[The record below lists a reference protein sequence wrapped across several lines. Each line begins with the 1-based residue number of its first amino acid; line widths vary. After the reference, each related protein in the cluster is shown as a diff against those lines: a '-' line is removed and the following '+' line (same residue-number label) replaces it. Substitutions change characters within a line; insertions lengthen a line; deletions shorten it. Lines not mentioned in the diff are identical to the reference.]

1 VKLFRDESRGDT
13 VTSVGL
19 GKVLSGQGWL
29 TMSAFITDCLQSGP
43 NSGDDERASL
53 TTSVPAAFFSYSRED
68 SEFVLR
74 LAGDLKASG
83 ANVWLDQ
90 MDIVPGQRWDEA
102 VERALADCPRMLVVL
117 SPAAVHS
124 TNVMDEVS
132 FALQE
137 GKTVVPILYRDCAIP
152 FRLRRVQY
160 IDLRFDYSHGLAELR
175 KTLAARKESPAVVP
189 ETAGHGDAEEHV
201 AAQEDHEPAENAQSR
216 TSLGSEALPTS
227 QQRAPGMSSALP
239 VQQPLS
245 RAAKRKER
253 RAVVPGP
260 SKKTKAAVAACGVL
274 ILASV
279 LYWRL
284 GPLLQKGLLPRHHV
298 VQAATSYPPVSPGSS
313 SGALSAGNTGGEVN
327 PSVHTGLPQLVP
339 SIASPTIEPKVNVE
353 TREPTPKPQEA
364 RAPEEATSSTSRKD
378 HTRGPRDSSLA
389 VLCRRAEAGD
399 SSAMVDL
406 GMNYAYGRGVPE
418 DYQKAVSWLRKAS
431 DAGDAAGMNNMGV
444 MYANGYGVP
453 RDYQQAAAWYR
464 KAAEAGYVLAMANLG
479 SIYENGKG
487 VPRDSQQAL
496 GWYRK
501 AAQAGSSSAMYDLGV
516 MYENGEGVVKNRQQ
530 AVDWYRKAAV
540 RGEPHAKQ
548 SLQRLGS
555 TL

>member
-1 VKLFRDESRGDT
+1 
-13 VTSVGL
+13 
-19 GKVLSGQGWL
+19 
-29 TMSAFITDCLQSGP
+29 MSAFTIDCLQSGP
-43 NSGDDERASL
+43 DPGDEKASL

-74 LAGDLKASG
+74 VAGDLKAAG

-90 MDIVPGQRWDEA
+90 MDIVPGQRWDDA

-132 FALQE
+132 FALEE
-137 GKTVVPILYRDCAIP
+137 GKTVIPILYRDCGIP

-160 IDLRFDYSHGLAELR
+160 IDLRFEYSHGLAELL
-175 KTLAARKESPAVVP
+175 KILAAQHHDLAGTTAATDFRKESPTVVP
-189 ETAGHGDAEEHV
+189 ETSGDGDTAEHV
-201 AAQEDHEPAENAQSR
+201 APQEDHEPREKAQSR
-216 TSLGSEALPTS
+216 TLLESEALPTS
-227 QQRAPGMSSALP
+227 QERAPSIRSAPPEPP
-239 VQQPLS
+239 VQQRLS
-245 RAAKRKER
+245 GAAERKDGG
-253 RAVVPGP
+253 ALAPTP

-279 LYWRL
+279 SYWGL
-284 GPLLQKGLLPRHHV
+284 GPTRHPV
-298 VQAATSYPPVSPGSS
+298 VQAATSSAPVSPGLSLGAH
-313 SGALSAGNTGGEVN
+313 SGGNLGGEVN
-327 PSVHTGLPQLVP
+327 PSFETGLPKVAP
-339 SIASPTIEPKVNVE
+339 TISSPTIEPKGDMVI
-353 TREPTPKPQEA
+353 PTPKPPKALAAAEKK
-364 RAPEEATSSTSRKD
+364 PTSSRSPKNHTPGAGDSTSA
-378 HTRGPRDSSLA
+378 SLY
-389 VLCRRAEAGD
+389 RRAEAGD

-406 GMNYAYGRGVPE
+406 GMNYAYGRGVPK

-444 MYANGYGVP
+444 MYANGYGVTE
-453 RDYQQAAAWYR
+453 DYQQAAAWYR

-479 SIYENGKG
+479 SMYENGKG

-501 AAQAGSSSAMYDLGV
+501 AAQAGSTSAMYDLGV
-516 MYENGEGVVKNRQQ
+516 MYENGDGVVKNQQQ
-530 AVDWYRKAAV
+530 AVEWYRKAAV
-540 RGEPHAKQ
+540 LGEPHAKQ
-548 SLQRLGS
+548 SLQRLGL

>member
-1 VKLFRDESRGDT
+1 
-13 VTSVGL
+13 
-19 GKVLSGQGWL
+19 
-29 TMSAFITDCLQSGP
+29 MSAFTTDSLQSGP
-43 NSGDDERASL
+43 NPGNERASL
-53 TTSVPAAFFSYSRED
+53 ATSVPAAFFSYSRED

-74 LAGDLKASG
+74 VAGDLKAAG

-132 FALQE
+132 FALEE

-160 IDLRFDYSHGLAELR
+160 VDLRFEYSHGLAELL
-175 KTLAARKESPAVVP
+175 KILAAQRHDLPGTIPAADFRKESPAVVP
-189 ETAGHGDAEEHV
+189 EIACHGDAVEHV
-201 AAQEDHEPAENAQSR
+201 GPQEDHEPPEKAQSR
-216 TSLGSEALPTS
+216 TPLESEALPTS
-227 QQRAPGMSSALP
+227 QKGVPSIGSAAPEPP

-245 RAAKRKER
+245 DRAERKDGS
-253 RAVVPGP
+253 AVVPAP

-274 ILASV
+274 IVTSV
-279 LYWRL
+279 LYWGL
-284 GPLLQKGLLPRHHV
+284 GPSQPKGVLTKYPV
-298 VQAATSYPPVSPGSS
+298 VHAATSKPPVAPGSFQS
-313 SGALSAGNTGGEVN
+313 THSGGNPGGEVS
-327 PSVHTGLPQLVP
+327 PSVHTGLTEVAPAMP
-339 SIASPTIEPKVNVE
+339 SPTTQPKDDVE
-353 TREPTPKPQEA
+353 TRGPTPKPPKA
-364 RAPEEATSSTSRKD
+364 LAPAEKKPTSPISRKD
-378 HTRGPRDSSLA
+378 LAPDAGDSSLA
-389 VLCRRAEAGD
+389 ILNRRAEAGD

-406 GMNYAYGRGVPE
+406 GMNYANGRGVPE
-418 DYQKAVSWLRKAS
+418 DYQKAFSWLRKAS
-431 DAGDAAGMNNMGV
+431 AAGDAAGMNNMGV

-453 RDYQQAAAWYR
+453 KDYQQAAVWYR

-479 SIYENGKG
+479 SMYENGKG

-516 MYENGEGVVKNRQQ
+516 MYENGEGVVRNRQR
-530 AVDWYRKAAV
+530 AIGWYRKAAEL
-540 RGEPHAKQ
+540 GEPHAKQ
-548 SLQRLGS
+548 SLQRLGL
-555 TL
+555 TPL